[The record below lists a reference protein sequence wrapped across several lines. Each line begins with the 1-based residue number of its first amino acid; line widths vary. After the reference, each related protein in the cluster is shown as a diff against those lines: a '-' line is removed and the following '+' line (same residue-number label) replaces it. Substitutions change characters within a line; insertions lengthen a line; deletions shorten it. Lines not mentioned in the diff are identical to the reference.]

1 MDSPH
6 FPRWAHASIA
16 QYLKAVANTNSITSL
31 VEGIEDRT
39 DTFMEADERVEFRVN
54 GPLTYQPSNNYDI
67 DTIYVNILATSLPGR
82 RTKNRWQHHIT
93 IGHGRFLS
101 PAPKRSWP
109 RLCTC
114 TFRANRNPSPDEKTK
129 AEGARATL
137 GQFQEKR
144 SYGRFADKLSLI
156 YEFFNDYSAARNL
169 HQSGNAIE
177 KSPRK
182 TRAAIC
188 NSCLHLRSNLD
199 CNPKDKYGL

>member
-93 IGHGRFLS
+93 IGVFYEALRQPIPLYKLGDG
-101 PAPKRSWP
+101 
-109 RLCTC
+109 
-114 TFRANRNPSPDEKTK
+114 PDDDESHI
-129 AEGARATL
+129 GCL
-137 GQFQEKR
+137 VVING
-144 SYGRFADKLSLI
+144 
-156 YEFFNDYSAARNL
+156 RNL
-169 HQSGNAIE
+169 GVRVSHFSQIDPTDRVKQAMITATYRFDG
-177 KSPRK
+177 
-182 TRAAIC
+182 C
-188 NSCLHLRSNLD
+188 
-199 CNPKDKYGL
+199 